1 MSRGWG
7 AWLLWALALGL
18 VAGCDDGE
26 DDSEAD
32 AGAASGT
39 LEAALEQF
47 IDETG
52 AASIAVGVIADGALL
67 ASAAR
72 GMADA
77 AEGRAATVDTIYGL
91 ASCSKPVVGLAAA
104 LMVDEVAGFD
114 LDADV
119 NDWLEWDEPLAHPS
133 HPEVAVT
140 MRMLLTHT
148 AGIASDGPADYE
160 TYPKPDPDQ
169 ALAPFLQPLLADAE
183 YWVGAPGAGYEYS
196 NLGAALAALVI
207 EEATQVDFRA
217 FCETRIFE
225 PLGMDDTRWFYADLS
240 DEQRSRHAI
249 PYDPDGEAYEIYGY
263 NDYPSGLL
271 RTTVG
276 DYARLMIALAGS
288 GVIDGMQ
295 VVPAAT
301 VQRFHSVPM
310 LILRDDEGGVVEYS
324 HSGGEAGIST
334 LFSYRE
340 DGRGYVYLVNTDVED
355 DVLEAAEEGLLEAL
369 EERAGIE

>member
-1 MSRGWG
+1 MSR
-7 AWLLWALALGL
+7 AWSAWVVWVLAVCVG
-18 VAGCDDGE
+18 AGCEAGE

-32 AGAASGT
+32 AEVPSGT
-39 LEAALEQF
+39 LEAALDRF

-67 ASAAR
+67 TSAAR

-77 AEGRAATVDTIYGL
+77 EEGRGATVETIYGL

-104 LMVDEVAGFD
+104 LMLNEIPEFD
-114 LDADV
+114 LDGDV
-119 NDWLEWDEPLAHPS
+119 NDWLEWDEPLAHPG

-140 MRMLLTHT
+140 LRMLLTHT

-160 TYPKPDPDQ
+160 TYPKPDPDME
-169 ALAPFLQPLLADAE
+169 LAPYLQPLLADAE

-207 EEATQVDFRA
+207 EEATQVDFRE

-225 PLGMDDTRWFYADLS
+225 PLGMDDTRWFYGDLS

-276 DYARLMIALAGS
+276 DYARLMIALAGEGS
-288 GVIDGMQ
+288 IDGMQ
-295 VVPAAT
+295 VLSAAT

-310 LILRDDEGGVVEYS
+310 LILREDEGAVVEYS

-334 LFSYRE
+334 SFSYRE

-355 DVLEAAEEGLLEAL
+355 DVLEAAEGALEAAL